1 MSAETIIVSEYDN
14 ATDVTFTKQS
24 QNGLNTDWVDTGSA
38 AATPQKL
45 SIKHDMKPVGSLAS
59 DRHTIVASRVALDS
73 DGKPFQVSASLSMV
87 VPRTSALGDTDLK
100 DMVAFI
106 LCYLGST
113 GNTNIAT
120 LADGISP
127 SGDFHVDGFTR

>member
-1 MSAETIIVSEYDN
+1 MAAETIIVTEYDN
-14 ATDVTFTKQS
+14 ATDVTFTKQA
-24 QNGLNTDWVDTGSA
+24 QNGLNTDWVDTASA
-38 AATPQKL
+38 PSAPQRL
-45 SIKHDMKPVGSLAS
+45 SIKHDIKPAGSLAS
-59 DRHTIVASRVALDS
+59 DRHTIVASRAVLDA
-73 DGKPFQVSASLSMV
+73 DGKPFVVSCSLSMV
-87 VPRTSALGDTDLK
+87 VPRTSSLGDTDLK
-100 DMVAFI
+100 DMVSFI